1 MPSSHIPEHRRV
13 QERARSMKERGGQNQ
28 SHHCHQTLSLGITGN
43 EALCSL
49 GGQNRFP
56 TDPLRSF
63 ELVHLGF
70 KLLPNNIN
78 RLVARSCSSDF
89 FFFFFLFCPKEPD
102 KATAR
107 SSTSTSPN
115 LPWAQLDTAWEQPT
129 ANSSPE
135 LRCDIAAAHT
145 FTQECLWSREMTDI
159 FSWCYPVE
167 KQTHKPSDSPITCLL
182 PGGGKPHPA
191 SQKLP
196 LG

>member
-1 MPSSHIPEHRRV
+1 MPSSHIPGHRRV

-89 FFFFFLFCPKEPD
+89 LFFFSSFFALKSQTKPQRDP
-102 KATAR
+102 
-107 SSTSTSPN
+107 PH
-115 LPWAQLDTAWEQPT
+115 LQAQTCRGPSWTQPG
-129 ANSSPE
+129 SSPQQTAPQSCGVTLLPPTLS
-135 LRCDIAAAHT
+135 LRNASG
-145 FTQECLWSREMTDI
+145 LGRWRI
-159 FSWCYPVE
+159 FSPDATPW
-167 KQTHKPSDSPITCLL
+167 KNKHINLL
-182 PGGGKPHPA
+182 TAP
-191 SQKLP
+191 
-196 LG
+196 